1 MANETIELIKEWA
14 TERDLNAADPVKQL
28 WKLVEENGELAAG
41 VLKGKEEMI
50 EDAAGDMVV
59 VMTIMLMQLGG
70 DIKNS
75 FKDLEGQPLLS
86 SLEDDKGMHFILDS
100 ILNMSECLQD
110 KNDYDYGME
119 NHMEDK
125 VLDVLAGVASICRN
139 HDLFIHECIDV
150 AYNEIKDRKGKTI
163 NGSFVKEADL

>member
-1 MANETIELIKEWA
+1 MANETIELIKQWA
-14 TERDLNAADPVKQL
+14 TDRDLNEADPVKQL

-70 DIKNS
+70 DIKKS
-75 FKDLEGQPLLS
+75 FRAGEELMKKKLDITDNEAMGVILDNMTEINHSLLEGDRPYNYFEYKVSDILI
-86 SLEDDKGMHFILDS
+86 SLH
-100 ILNMSECLQD
+100 
-110 KNDYDYGME
+110 
-119 NHMEDK
+119 
-125 VLDVLAGVASICRN
+125 VICRN

-150 AYNEIKDRKGKTI
+150 AYTEIKDRKGKTI

>member
-1 MANETIELIKEWA
+1 MANETIELIKQWA
-14 TERDLNAADPVKQL
+14 TDRDLNEADPVKQL

-75 FKDLEGQPLLS
+75 FKDLEEWPLS
-86 SLEDDKGMHFILDS
+86 SGLEDNKGMHLILDS

-110 KNDYDYGME
+110 KNDYGNGLA

-125 VLDVLAGVASICRN
+125 VLDVLAGGLLSAVTMTYLYMS
-139 HDLFIHECIDV
+139 V
-150 AYNEIKDRKGKTI
+150 
-163 NGSFVKEADL
+163 SM

>member
-1 MANETIELIKEWA
+1 MAIETIELIKQWA
-14 TERDLNAADPVKQL
+14 TDRELHAADPVKQL

-41 VLKGKEEMI
+41 VLKQKPELI

-75 FKDLEGQPLLS
+75 FKDLEKQPLLS
-86 SLEDDKGMHFILDS
+86 GLEDNKGMHFILDS

-110 KNDYDYGME
+110 KNDYG
-119 NHMEDK
+119 NGLAKHMEDK

-139 HDLFIHECIDV
+139 HELFIHECIDV

>member
-1 MANETIELIKEWA
+1 MANETIELIKQWA
-14 TERDLNAADPVKQL
+14 TDRDLNAADPVKQL

-41 VLKGKEEMI
+41 VLKGKNELI

-75 FKDLEGQPLLS
+75 FKDLEEWPLLS
-86 SLEDDKGMHFILDS
+86 SLEDNKGMHFILES
-100 ILNMSECLQD
+100 ISDMSESLQD
-110 KNDYDYGME
+110 KDEYGLVQ
-119 NHMEDK
+119 HMEDK

-150 AYNEIKDRKGKTI
+150 AYTEIKDRKGKTI